1 MRLLHTADWHLGRR
15 LKGVDRTPEI
25 AAALEQLLHQAK
37 SLAVDAVLIAGD
49 IFDIPNP
56 PAAAERV
63 AYEFFCGLE
72 KANIPAV
79 AIAGNHDS
87 AYRIDSIANLLSLA
101 GVRVLGKPRRGDEGG
116 AMILNTASGKLCV
129 GAMPF
134 ASERRLLDA
143 ATLWQNDD
151 REYQRIYREIVTYL
165 LQDLSQFFREDC
177 VNVLMAHLTIDGARL
192 AYSEVPYYTRSIYAL
207 AADTLPATAQYIALG
222 HIHTYQSIPN
232 PTPTYYPGSLIQL
245 DFGEAQQEKGFCL
258 VTVEPGKPAEVEFH
272 PLVCQR
278 PLKVIRC
285 QRKSL
290 EDTLEQHQYYPGFLK
305 VIVELDSPCLGL
317 ADQVRQI
324 CPQTLQIEAIY
335 PESVREV
342 QRPAPSEIHPFDPV
356 QEFYHYYQERLG
368 RQPSH
373 LVVEAFE
380 KLYKT
385 MQETMREKNISP
397 TSSN

>member
-1 MRLLHTADWHLGRR
+1 MRLIHTADWHLGRR

-25 AAALEQLLHQAK
+25 AAALEQLLHHAK
-37 SLAVDAVLIAGD
+37 SLEVDAVLIAGD

-56 PAAAERV
+56 TAAAERV

-101 GVRVLGKPRRGDEGG
+101 GVRALGKPRRGDEGG
-116 AMILNTASGKLCV
+116 ATILNTANGKLCV

-143 ATLWQNDD
+143 ATLWENDD
-151 REYQRIYREIVTYL
+151 GEYQRIYREIVSYL
-165 LQDLSQFFREDC
+165 LQDLSQFFREDSL
-177 VNVLMAHLTIDGARL
+177 NILMAHLTIDGARL
-192 AYSEVPYYTRSIYAL
+192 AYSEAPYYTRSTYAL
-207 AADTLPATAQYIALG
+207 AADILPATAQYIALG
-222 HIHTYQSIPN
+222 HIHAYQSIPN
-232 PTPTYYPGSLIQL
+232 PIPTYYPGSLIQL

-272 PLVCQR
+272 PLICQR

-285 QRKSL
+285 QGESL
-290 EDTLEQHQYYPGFLK
+290 EDTLAEHQYYSGFLK
-305 VIVELDSPCLGL
+305 VIVELESPRLGL
-317 ADQVRQI
+317 ADEVRQI
-324 CPQTLQIEAIY
+324 CPQTLQIEAVY
-335 PESVREV
+335 PESFTRI
-342 QRPAPSEIHPFDPV
+342 QRQVTSDTDPFDPV
-356 QEFYHYYQERLG
+356 EEFYHYYQERLE
-368 RQPSH
+368 RNPSD

-380 KLYKT
+380 TLYKT
-385 MQETMREKNISP
+385 IKEKNISKN
-397 TSSN
+397 SSH

>member
-1 MRLLHTADWHLGRR
+1 MRLIHTADWHLGRR

-37 SLAVDAVLIAGD
+37 TLQVDAVLIAGD

-56 PAAAERV
+56 TAAAERV
-63 AYEFFCGLE
+63 AYQFFCGLE
-72 KANIPAV
+72 QANIPAV

-87 AYRIDSIANLLSLA
+87 AYRLDSIANLLSLA
-101 GVRVLGKPRRGDEGG
+101 GVRALGKPRRGDEGG
-116 AMILNTASGKLCV
+116 AIVLDTASGKLCV

-151 REYQRIYREIVTYL
+151 GEYQRIYREIVSYL
-165 LQDLSQFFREDC
+165 LQDLSQYFRDDC

-192 AYSEVPYYTRSIYAL
+192 AYSEVPYYTRSTYAL
-207 AADTLPATAQYIALG
+207 AADTLPAAAQYIALG
-222 HIHTYQSIPN
+222 HIHAYQSIPN

-245 DFGEAQQEKGFCL
+245 DFGEAQQKKGFCL

-272 PLVCQR
+272 PLGCQR
-278 PLKVIRC
+278 PLQVIRC
-285 QRKSL
+285 AGKNL
-290 EDTLEQHQYYPGFLK
+290 EDTLAENQYYPGFLK
-305 VIVELDSPCLGL
+305 VIVELDSPRLGL
-317 ADQVRQI
+317 ADEVRQI

-335 PESVREV
+335 PESFTGV
-342 QRPAPSEIHPFDPV
+342 QRPVTAEPQPFDPV
-356 QEFYHYYQERLG
+356 EEFYHYYQERLE
-368 RQPSH
+368 RNPSD

-385 MQETMREKNISP
+385 MREKNLGKT
-397 TSSN
+397 TSN

>member
-1 MRLLHTADWHLGRR
+1 MRLIHTADWHLGRR

-37 SLAVDAVLIAGD
+37 TLQVDAVLIAGD

-56 PAAAERV
+56 TAAAERV
-63 AYEFFCGLE
+63 AYQFFCGLE
-72 KANIPAV
+72 QANIPAV

-101 GVRVLGKPRRGDEGG
+101 GVRALGKPRRGDEGG
-116 AMILNTASGKLCV
+116 AIVLDTASGKLCV

-151 REYQRIYREIVTYL
+151 GEYQRIYREIVSYL
-165 LQDLSQFFREDC
+165 LQDLSQLFRDDC

-192 AYSEVPYYTRSIYAL
+192 AYSEVPYYTRSTYAL
-207 AADTLPATAQYIALG
+207 AADTLPAAAQYIALG
-222 HIHTYQSIPN
+222 HIHAYQSIPN

-245 DFGEAQQEKGFCL
+245 DFGEAQQQKGFCL
-258 VTVEPGKPAEVEFH
+258 VTVEPGKTAEVEFH
-272 PLVCQR
+272 PLACQR
-278 PLKVIRC
+278 PLQVIRC
-285 QRKSL
+285 AGKNL
-290 EDTLEQHQYYPGFLK
+290 EDTLAENQYYPGFLK
-305 VIVELDSPCLGL
+305 VIVELDSPRLGL
-317 ADQVRQI
+317 ADEVRQI

-335 PESVREV
+335 PESFTGV
-342 QRPAPSEIHPFDPV
+342 QRPVTAEPQPFDPV
-356 QEFYHYYQERLG
+356 EEFYHYYQERLE
-368 RQPSH
+368 RNPSD

-385 MQETMREKNISP
+385 MREKNLGKT
-397 TSSN
+397 TSN

>member
-1 MRLLHTADWHLGRR
+1 MRLIHTADWHLGRR

-37 SLAVDAVLIAGD
+37 TLQVDAVLIAGD

-56 PAAAERV
+56 TAAAERV
-63 AYEFFCGLE
+63 AYQFFCGLE
-72 KANIPAV
+72 QANIPAV

-101 GVRVLGKPRRGDEGG
+101 GVRALGKPRRGDEGG
-116 AMILNTASGKLCV
+116 AIVLDTASGKLCV

-151 REYQRIYREIVTYL
+151 GEYQRIYREIVSYL
-165 LQDLSQFFREDC
+165 LQDLGQCFRDDC

-192 AYSEVPYYTRSIYAL
+192 AYSEVPYYTRSTYAL
-207 AADTLPATAQYIALG
+207 AADILPAAAQYIALG
-222 HIHTYQSIPN
+222 HIHAYQSIPN

-245 DFGEAQQEKGFCL
+245 DFGEAQQKKGFCL
-258 VTVEPGKPAEVEFH
+258 VTVEPGKTAEVEFH
-272 PLVCQR
+272 PLGCQR
-278 PLKVIRC
+278 PLQVIRC
-285 QRKSL
+285 AGKNL
-290 EDTLEQHQYYPGFLK
+290 EDTLAEHQYDPGFLK
-305 VIVELDSPCLGL
+305 VIVELDSPRLGL
-317 ADQVRQI
+317 ADEVRQI

-335 PESVREV
+335 PESFTGV
-342 QRPAPSEIHPFDPV
+342 QRPVTAEPQPFDPV
-356 QEFYHYYQERLG
+356 EEFYHYYQERLE
-368 RQPSH
+368 RNPSD

-385 MQETMREKNISP
+385 MREKNLGKA
-397 TSSN
+397 TSN

>member
-1 MRLLHTADWHLGRR
+1 MRLIHTADWHLGRR

-37 SLAVDAVLIAGD
+37 TLQVDAVLIAGD

-56 PAAAERV
+56 TAAAERV
-63 AYEFFCGLE
+63 AYQFFCGLE
-72 KANIPAV
+72 QANIPAV

-101 GVRVLGKPRRGDEGG
+101 GVRALGKPRRGEEGG
-116 AMILNTASGKLCV
+116 AMILDTASGKLCV

-143 ATLWQNDD
+143 ATLWENDD
-151 REYQRIYREIVTYL
+151 GEYQRIYREIVTYL
-165 LQDLSQFFREDC
+165 LQDLSQCFRDDC

-192 AYSEVPYYTRSIYAL
+192 AYSEVPYYTRSTYAL
-207 AADTLPATAQYIALG
+207 AADTLPAAAQYIALG
-222 HIHTYQSIPN
+222 HIHAYQSIPN

-245 DFGEAQQEKGFCL
+245 DFGEAQQKKGFCL
-258 VTVEPGKPAEVEFH
+258 VTVEPGKTAEVEFH
-272 PLVCQR
+272 PLTCQR
-278 PLKVIRC
+278 PLQVIRC
-285 QRKSL
+285 AGKTL
-290 EDTLEQHQYYPGFLK
+290 EDTLAEHQYYPGFLK
-305 VIVELDSPCLGL
+305 VIVELDSPRLGL
-317 ADQVRQI
+317 ADEVRQI

-335 PESVREV
+335 PESFTGV
-342 QRPAPSEIHPFDPV
+342 QRPVTAEPQPFDPV
-356 QEFYHYYQERLG
+356 EEFYHYYQERLE
-368 RQPSH
+368 RNPSD

-385 MQETMREKNISP
+385 MREKNLGKT
-397 TSSN
+397 TSN